1 VGAVFIR
8 PPPPHIDTRAPVEPK
23 GKLVAALHGL
33 SSKELSM
40 KHAVDAE
47 QILKQARPITQQ
59 EAHEIQPF
67 NHLVRMPIA
76 LDEHVCRESVE
87 NLNQILADTIT
98 LRDMYKKHHWQV
110 AGPTF
115 YSLHLLFDKHAKE
128 QSELVDT
135 IAERIQLLG
144 GISVA
149 MAHDVAE
156 TSLIPRLPRGRE
168 SVPVQISRLLH
179 AHELILRE
187 ARSMARIAAEKG
199 DDGTNDL
206 LVSDVVR
213 LNELQAWFIGEHVVD
228 VPVVRADAGNSDVK

>member
-1 VGAVFIR
+1 
-8 PPPPHIDTRAPVEPK
+8 
-23 GKLVAALHGL
+23 
-33 SSKELSM
+33 
-40 KHAVDAE
+40 
-47 QILKQARPITQQ
+47 
-59 EAHEIQPF
+59 
-67 NHLVRMPIA
+67 MPIA